1 MLFLGDGYMEKVKKA
16 VSIVTIIAFIATA
29 IYLICWILNIFDEF
43 NLALFLTFA
52 CLALGGF
59 FAINSVNIMSKNR
72 ILGIVSLVLVLT
84 AVVLVIIMAWANVT
98 TLLNVTIV
106 FALLSITFN
115 IIVSTYLD
123 LGRTHFVPQI
133 ILYVLSVI
141 LDLLFILLIFGVIGG
156 TFLTISIILLIIDF
170 VGFIILKVLNKKQ
183 VNQTTDPN
191 MITISKQEYNTLK
204 EKAEK
209 YDELMKNKN

>member
-1 MLFLGDGYMEKVKKA
+1 MEKVKKA

-29 IYLICWILNIFDEF
+29 IYLICWILNIFDKF

-183 VNQTTDPN
+183 VNQTADPN

>member
-1 MLFLGDGYMEKVKKA
+1 MEKVKKA

-29 IYLICWILNIFDEF
+29 IYLICWILNIFDKF

-84 AVVLVIIMAWANVT
+84 AVVFVIIMAWANVT

-209 YDELMKNKN
+209 YDNLMRDKQ

>member
-1 MLFLGDGYMEKVKKA
+1 MEKVKKA

-29 IYLICWILNIFDEF
+29 IYLIFWILNIFDKF

-191 MITISKQEYNTLK
+191 MITISKLEYDMLK

-209 YDELMKNKN
+209 YDNLMRDKQ

>member
-1 MLFLGDGYMEKVKKA
+1 MEKVKKA

>member
-1 MLFLGDGYMEKVKKA
+1 MEKIKKA
-16 VSIVTIIAFIATA
+16 VSIVTIIAFVAAA
-29 IYLICWILNIFDEF
+29 IYLICLLLKIFDTL
-43 NLALFLTFA
+43 NADILITLAS
-52 CLALGGF
+52 LALGGF
-59 FAINSVNIMSKNR
+59 FAINSLNIMSKNR
-72 ILGIVSLVLVLT
+72 ILGIVSLVLVLV
-84 AVVLVIIMAWANVT
+84 AVVFVIIMAWANVT

-191 MITISKQEYNTLK
+191 MITISKLEYDMLK
-204 EKAEK
+204 EKGAKDGDTVCVLDLEFTLW
-209 YDELMKNKN
+209 E

>member
-1 MLFLGDGYMEKVKKA
+1 MEKVKKA

-29 IYLICWILNIFDEF
+29 IYLIFWILNIFDKF

-183 VNQTTDPN
+183 VNQTADPN
-191 MITISKQEYNTLK
+191 MITISKLEYNTLK

-209 YDELMKNKN
+209 YDNLMRDKQ